1 MLTFTFDPDDE
12 TELRAMADEIPM
24 PNTLLVKAP
33 FS

>member
-12 TELRAMADEIPM
+12 TELRAMAEDIPM
-24 PNTLLVKAP
+24 PHTLLVNAP